1 MDDSTFKKFSYNNYS
16 DLLNQISGY
25 LPIMS
30 FDEINPNTSRFLI
43 IRHDVEFS
51 VNRAYAMA
59 LIEKKL
65 GISSN
70 YFFQIRSNS
79 YNLLS
84 KQNIEMILSI
94 KKMGHNI
101 GLHVH
106 LGSYNESLDIKDYIL
121 NDINIL
127 SNILGISINSFSFH
141 RPSRRILEKNIKI
154 DGIINTYQ
162 DLFFELTD
170 DFENA
175 KVRYIS
181 DSNHQW
187 KYGDPFNVKFKNIQK
202 LQLLIHPDNW
212 TKSGENNIKNFK
224 HLIIEK
230 NQEIRDTFKEECI
243 TYPPELN

>member
-1 MDDSTFKKFSYNNYS
+1 MDNSTLKKFSYDNYS
-16 DLLNQISGY
+16 EIINQISGH
-25 LPIMS
+25 LPIKS
-30 FDEINPNTSRFLI
+30 FNEIDNRTSRFLI

-51 VNRAYAMA
+51 VNRAYEMA

-65 GISSN
+65 GICSN
-70 YFFQIRSNS
+70 FFFQIRSNS

-84 KQNIEMILSI
+84 KKNIDMILSI
-94 KKMGHNI
+94 KEMGHEI

-106 LGSYNESLDIKDYIL
+106 LSSYNKNDNIKEYIL
-121 NDINIL
+121 NDINVL
-127 SNILGISINSFSFH
+127 SNILGININSFSFH
-141 RPSRRILEKNIKI
+141 RPNRKILEQNIKI
-154 DGIINTYQ
+154 EGIINTYQ

-170 DFENA
+170 NFENA
-175 KVRYIS
+175 RVRYIS

-187 KYGDPFNVKFKNIQK
+187 KYGDPFSIKFKNIKK

-224 HLIIEK
+224 QLLVEK
-230 NQEIRDTFKEECI
+230 NQEVRDTFKEECI